1 MTARKLDLNSGQ
13 KGCHFG
19 YQLLV
24 ISYLPTHFLTRN

>member
-1 MTARKLDLNSGQ
+1 MTARKLDLNSSQ

-19 YQLLV
+19 YQL